1 MGPTSGARDRDVPT
15 GLRGPVEVCLARGQ
29 DVIPLPGEFAGGCA
43 YELKWD
49 GFRLVAVR
57 RPGGTTLWSR
67 RGTDLTRR
75 FPDVVDALGRQ
86 APPGVV
92 LDGEVVVWNGN
103 RLDFNLLSRRLVT
116 APADM
121 PALTAR
127 WPASYVAFDV
137 LARDGTDLRARPW
150 TERREQLVDL
160 ASGWKP
166 PMQLAPATED
176 PETAATW
183 FGAYAQAGVEG
194 LVVKPLRSRY
204 TPGRRT
210 WIKVKHRQTYEMI
223 VGGVLGPLQRPEVL
237 VLGRYRSG
245 NLIMVARSVR
255 LDETQAAAVASV
267 LSPPTLPHPW
277 PDHVS
282 GGRFGEPGERLPL
295 TRVEPLIVV
304 EISAD
309 VALHAGFIR
318 HSVRFVRHRPDVH
331 PADVPEAEPP

>member
-49 GFRLVAVR
+49 GFRLVAVC
-57 RPGGTTLWSR
+57 RPTGTTLWSR

-75 FPDVVDALGRQ
+75 FPDVAIALERQ
-86 APPGVV
+86 VPSGVV
-92 LDGEVVVWNGN
+92 LDGEVVVWNGD
-103 RLDFNLLSRRLVT
+103 RLDFDLLSRRLVT
-116 APADM
+116 GPAEM
-121 PALTAR
+121 PALAAR

-137 LARDGTDLRARPW
+137 LARDTTDLRPRPW
-150 TERREQLVDL
+150 TVRREQLVEL
-160 ASGWKP
+160 AATWRP
-166 PMQLAPATED
+166 PLQLAPATED
-176 PETAATW
+176 PATAASW
-183 FGAYAQAGVEG
+183 FAAYAEAGVEG
-194 LVVKPLRSRY
+194 LVVKPVRSRY

-210 WIKVKHRQTYEMI
+210 WVKVKHRQTYEMI
-223 VGGVLGPLQRPEVL
+223 VGGVLGPLQRPDFL
-237 VLGRYRSG
+237 VLGRYRDG
-245 NLIMVARSVR
+245 ELIIVARSVR
-255 LDETQAAAVASV
+255 LGDAQAAAMAN
-267 LSPPTLPHPW
+267 LLTPPTGIHPW

-295 TRVEPLIVV
+295 TRVEPIVV
-304 EISAD
+304 EVSAD